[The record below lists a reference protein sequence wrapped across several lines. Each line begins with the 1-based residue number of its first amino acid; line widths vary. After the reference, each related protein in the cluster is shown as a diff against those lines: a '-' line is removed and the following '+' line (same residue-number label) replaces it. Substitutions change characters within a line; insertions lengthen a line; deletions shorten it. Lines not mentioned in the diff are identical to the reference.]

1 MSPNDAR
8 RLVNQL
14 GRVNSMPE
22 RQVSDGACL
31 PLRKPRQQRRR
42 GVSAAVE
49 GKKTA
54 PKRAVSK
61 KSTPAAKTTRT
72 APKKT
77 TRAAPRKAP
86 ANESAPKKQAAV
98 RKPRRVEKLLAGAE
112 VPREFTMTIQVSDRE
127 LLADPVAA
135 TRRVLT
141 LALAQIPTKIHEEQV
156 DKLVRAKYLFS
167 RVLEGQLP

>member
-1 MSPNDAR
+1 MR
-8 RLVNQL
+8 
-14 GRVNSMPE
+14 E
-22 RQVSDGACL
+22 RQMSDGACL

-54 PKRAVSK
+54 R
-61 KSTPAAKTTRT
+61 AAKTTRT

-98 RKPRRVEKLLAGAE
+98 RKPRQVEKLLAAAE
-112 VPREFTMTIQVSDRE
+112 VPREFTMTIQVSGRE
-127 LLADPVAA
+127 FLADPVAA
-135 TRRVLT
+135 TRRVLI
-141 LALAQIPTKIHEEQV
+141 LALAQIPTNIQEEQV

-167 RVLEGQLP
+167 RVLHGHLP